1 MKNKKTIITIL
12 LFLGVG
18 FPLLGADFFIG
29 FNFFKNNLNNHA
41 FGADTT
47 YSISSG
53 TASLVEEYQVKNFN
67 SLSVDFGKH
76 FHIANLTLKLG
87 ISYETASMEM
97 SGTADLTIPHPLQN
111 GQDRELSQPL
121 NDLQFKS
128 NIFIFRIMIKTVE
141 WKFYTN
147 YIGFSVGV
155 QQGNIDLLDSIS
167 IEETVAGNEIQAKIT
182 NHEVRN
188 HQFSTPVVTINMHN
202 QLRFNRF
209 ISLNI
214 HFEYRMATDL
224 TMTGEDLTY
233 TVGLNAFRAG
243 AGMQITF

>member
-1 MKNKKTIITIL
+1 MKNKKIIIIIL
-12 LFLGVG
+12 LLLGVG
-18 FPLLGADFFIG
+18 FPILGADFFIG

-53 TASLVEEYQVKNFN
+53 TAALAEEYQVKNFN
-67 SLSVDFGKH
+67 SLSVELGKNL
-76 FHIANLTLKLG
+76 HIASLTLKLG

-97 SGTADLTIPHPLQN
+97 SGAADLTIPHPLQN
-111 GQDRELSQPL
+111 GPNRELSQPL
-121 NDLQFKS
+121 NDLTFKS
-128 NIFIFRIMIKTVE
+128 NIFKLNIMIKTVE

-167 IEETVAGNEIQAKIT
+167 VEETVAGNEIQARIT

-188 HQFSTPVVTINMHN
+188 HQFSTPVATFNLHN
-202 QLRFNRF
+202 QLRFNRL

-214 HFEYRMATDL
+214 QLEYRIATDL
-224 TMTGEDLTY
+224 TMTGGDLTY
-233 TVGLNAFRAG
+233 TVGLKAFRAG
-243 AGMQITF
+243 VGLQITF